1 MRRTSLTLAALA
13 VVLAG
18 SLTSI
23 ARAEDMG
30 RDQSGQ
36 PADLTVAQTTHI
48 EQEAKSVAIAPK
60 GSTGIYDNFDQFR
73 DATGRPLPGW
83 QQLFYGNN

>member
-83 QQLFYGNN
+83 QHLFYGNN